1 MNEKSEHCTKIIVC
15 TSQTDSP
22 VHTRM
27 CCRQDSVCKQ
37 IIFRAMKLD
46 VKLLTKYLEEVVI
59 TLHYCHKWENSM
71 NKKCYLL
78 VCIIIILVSFYV
90 CV

>member
-1 MNEKSEHCTKIIVC
+1 
-15 TSQTDSP
+15 
-22 VHTRM
+22 M

-46 VKLLTKYLEEVVI
+46 VKLLTKYLEEVVF

-78 VCIIIILVSFYV
+78 VCIIILVSFYV

>member
-1 MNEKSEHCTKIIVC
+1 
-15 TSQTDSP
+15 
-22 VHTRM
+22 
-27 CCRQDSVCKQ
+27 
-37 IIFRAMKLD
+37 MKLD

-78 VCIIIILVSFYV
+78 VCIIILVSFYV